1 MRRLGIVLLGLW
13 LGAPSPGAAKPV
25 SYVGGTM
32 LMQENDISQRT
43 VGVDYTI
50 APNMAVAF
58 HAQEHTR
65 GAPFVM
71 LGPQINLLLKRWNLP
86 DGQGNI
92 FTMTGA
98 GATIDRGDMR
108 PAVWTGVLADYET
121 RRIFLSYEGR
131 LMYAKDVEKSAWQ
144 RARVG
149 FAPYLGNYDDINTW
163 LMVQV
168 DRYDEKHLSGH
179 HFSTLP
185 KTDATPLVRL
195 MYKTFMME
203 GGVSLHGKFMF
214 NWIMQF

>member
-1 MRRLGIVLLGLW
+1 MRRLGLVLLGLW
-13 LGAPSPGAAKPV
+13 LGAPSVSVAKPV

-32 LMQENDISQRT
+32 LMQENDASQRT

-50 APNMAVAF
+50 APNMAVAL
-58 HAQEHTR
+58 HVQEHTR
-65 GAPFVM
+65 GSPFVM
-71 LGPQINLLLKRWNLP
+71 LGPQINLLLKRWNME
-86 DGQGNI
+86 DAQGNI

-98 GATIDRGDMR
+98 GTTIDRGDMR

-131 LMYAKDVEKSAWQ
+131 LMYAKGVEKSAWQ

-149 FAPYLGNYDDINTW
+149 FAPYLANYEELNTW

-185 KTDATPLVRL
+185 KTDVTPIVRL
-195 MYKTFMME
+195 MYKTFLME
-203 GGVSLHGKFMF
+203 GGVSVRGKFMF